1 MNFLGIILVLA
12 FIIIVSMIVFKQFR
26 EYHELFKKNPGDF
39 WVATIGCLFFII
51 GVATVL
57 ISN

>member
-1 MNFLGIILVLA
+1 MDFLGIILVLA
-12 FIIIVSMIVFKQFR
+12 FIIIVSVIVANQFG
-26 EYHELFKKNPGDF
+26 EYHELFKKNRGDF
-39 WVATIGCLFFII
+39 WIATIGCLFFVI

>member
-1 MNFLGIILVLA
+1 MDFLGIILVIA
-12 FIIIVSMIVFKQFR
+12 FIIIVGTIVAKRFG
-26 EYHELFKKNPGDF
+26 EYRELFKKNRGDF
-39 WVATIGCLFFII
+39 WVATIGCLFFVI

>member
-1 MNFLGIILVLA
+1 MDFLGIILVLA
-12 FIIIVSMIVFKQFR
+12 FVIIVSMIVANRFG
-26 EYHELFKKNPGDF
+26 EYHELFKKNRGDF
-39 WVATIGCLFFII
+39 WIATIGCLFFVI